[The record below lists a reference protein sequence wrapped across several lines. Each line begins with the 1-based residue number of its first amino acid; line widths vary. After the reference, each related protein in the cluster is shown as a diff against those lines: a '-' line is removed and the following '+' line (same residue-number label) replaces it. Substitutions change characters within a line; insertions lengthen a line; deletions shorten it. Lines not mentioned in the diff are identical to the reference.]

1 MHTEDD
7 EIWFDLGYIVEYC
20 DYEGDG
26 LRFSTSMNFSY
37 LNKLIMQH
45 KSFYVALSTVL
56 TATTILSVMN
66 WFKLNDSNKS
76 TYPEYSYAYDCIKE
90 AELKY
95 WETKSNLCEEVQ
107 KYILSVAPTSNLRGY
122 AVVEECEKFN
132 IDIKFVLA
140 QGEIESHFA
149 TKGIGGKLNN
159 VFNVGV
165 FDGLSSESVNSTYKY
180 SYPNESIRPYL
191 DLLHRRYLINKLEAD
206 LMDNYVD
213 IDGKRYATDTA
224 YENKLKEKY
233 TYISMHTKIDSL
245 QQQMINYAI
254 KCGRL

>member
-1 MHTEDD
+1 MK
-7 EIWFDLGYIVEYC
+7 
-20 DYEGDG
+20 
-26 LRFSTSMNFSY
+26 
-37 LNKLIMQH
+37 NKL
-45 KSFYVALSTVL
+45 FYVVISIVL
-56 TATTILSVMN
+56 IATTTLSVMN
-66 WFKLNDSNKS
+66 WFKLNNSNKS
-76 TYPEYSYAYDCIKE
+76 TYPEYSYAYDCIRE

-140 QGEIESHFA
+140 QGEVESYFA
-149 TKGIGGKLNN
+149 TKGIGGKLHN

-165 FDGLSSESVNSTYKY
+165 FNGLTAEEVKTTYKY
-180 SYPNESIRPYL
+180 DYPNQSIRPYL
-191 DLLHRRYLINKLEAD
+191 ELLHRRYLVNKLEAD
-206 LMDNYVD
+206 LMNEYVD
-213 IDGKRYATDTA
+213 IDGKRYATDPA
-224 YENKLKEKY
+224 YESKLKEKY

-254 KCGRL
+254 KCNRI